1 MSSALKLS
9 AQCNKLEQDISLS
22 LSWQAVTV
30 TRPCAQIKPDGVR
43 IRTLFFS
50 FLLHRVSG
58 KLPAEISVS
67 QDSSQRSLRVNCQS
81 QTFLHCP
88 GSFDRVQCLMPGSGF
103 MMARWKP
110 FDHWLHCVRDPKS
123 HQDKLNLMIF
133 WPCVFYFFWSMTS
146 LSQAGGNWCWC
157 CSRVW
162 IFYKSSNLKLST
174 FSLGPPLVCLT
185 LRKNLFQFSWR
196 N

>member
-22 LSWQAVTV
+22 LSWRAVTALSPSPV
-30 TRPCAQIKPDGVR
+30 HKSNQMASGSGHY
-43 IRTLFFS
+43 FS
-50 FLLHRVSG
+50 HSYDRVSG

-110 FDHWLHCVRDPKS
+110 FDHWLHCVRDPKP
-123 HQDKLNLMIF
+123 HQDKLNLMISDPVYF
-133 WPCVFYFFWSMTS
+133 ISSDPWPASTRLVGTDVVVQS
-146 LSQAGGNWCWC
+146 
-157 CSRVW
+157 
-162 IFYKSSNLKLST
+162 KSSTKAPIWNFST
-174 FSLGPPLVCLT
+174 FSLGPPLTCLT